1 MREKNLFF
9 CVGECHADDFVV
21 NTFLTAEQ
29 IKKRN
34 KSERQKR
41 KDQPWRRLA
50 TKNKIAQVAGYNL
63 PTYKEKRSIEE
74 LLKQHGEFAYLTGKP
89 LGRFYLS
96 TLDLD
101 LRKIEFP
108 EKMVERL
115 EKSAGCLL
123 DFLRVSYDKT
133 KKGLH
138 IDILTPEP
146 LPNEIIYY
154 RG

>member
-1 MREKNLFF
+1 
-9 CVGECHADDFVV
+9 VGERHTGDFVV
-21 NTFLTAEQ
+21 NTFLTTEQ
-29 IKKRN
+29 KN
-34 KSERQKR
+34 KLERQKR

-63 PTYKEKRSIEE
+63 PGYQEKRSIEE
-74 LLKQHGEFAYLTGKP
+74 LLKKHAEFSYLTGKP

-96 TLDLD
+96 VLDLD
-101 LRKIEFP
+101 LRKVEFP
-108 EKMVERL
+108 EKLIAKL
-115 EKSAGCLL
+115 EKSVGCLL

-138 IDILTPEP
+138 VDILTPEP

-154 RG
+154 RGWGKL

>member
-1 MREKNLFF
+1 M
-9 CVGECHADDFVV
+9 
-21 NTFLTAEQ
+21 
-29 IKKRN
+29 
-34 KSERQKR
+34 
-41 KDQPWRRLA
+41 
-50 TKNKIAQVAGYNL
+50 

-74 LLKQHGEFAYLTGKP
+74 LLKKHAEFAYLTGKS
-89 LGRFYLS
+89 LGKYYLS

-101 LRKIEFP
+101 LRKVEFP
-108 EKMVERL
+108 ERVVERL
-115 EKSAGCLL
+115 EKSIGCLL
-123 DFLRVSYDKT
+123 EFLRVSYDKT